1 MKSLSKRWLL
11 VGWIGLVVLSACVG
25 QGPRPALDSPAT
37 AEAVAA
43 ASRVTPTWS
52 PLVPLPPILPSPTP
66 SPQPS
71 PTLGPPVRFA
81 VIGDFGQAGPHE
93 QAVAAL
99 VDSWHPDFVVTTGDN
114 NYPNGAMA
122 VMAANVLQYYGDDV
136 EQRRFFPPLGNHDWR
151 SGIEPHLAIF
161 DLPGNERYY
170 DVVWGPVHLLV
181 LDSNWHEPGG
191 IGANSKQAQWL
202 RQRGALQWRLRCH
215 AGGGRRLPH
224 HFPVHQH
231 LG

>member
-1 MKSLSKRWLL
+1 
-11 VGWIGLVVLSACVG
+11 
-25 QGPRPALDSPAT
+25 
-37 AEAVAA
+37 
-43 ASRVTPTWS
+43 
-52 PLVPLPPILPSPTP
+52 
-66 SPQPS
+66 
-71 PTLGPPVRFA
+71 
-81 VIGDFGQAGPHE
+81 
-93 QAVAAL
+93 VAAL